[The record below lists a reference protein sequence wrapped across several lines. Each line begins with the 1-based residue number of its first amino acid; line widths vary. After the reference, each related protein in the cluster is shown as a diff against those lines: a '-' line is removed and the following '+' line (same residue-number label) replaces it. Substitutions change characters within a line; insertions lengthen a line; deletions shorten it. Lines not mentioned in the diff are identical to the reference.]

1 MNRQL
6 LVGSLVLALASG
18 GGFAAAG
25 QARERSGGQAPR
37 ALASASGQSTGSH
50 AVPRGGSPAPSGGS
64 ARATAPRGAPASAP
78 SGARSA
84 PRNGSP
90 ERATGATQR
99 TYTGG
104 YARPRDGR
112 FVTGTAVP
120 RGSVHPVPP
129 IYVYPPSWGSPGW
142 GWGSVGWWGLPG
154 WGWGWGW
161 PGWGWG
167 WGWGWPGWG
176 WGSVGWGLPGWG
188 WGWGSPGWGWDP
200 SSTSVYVTGSG
211 YAGAYAGG
219 VRLRVRPRDAQVFV
233 DGYYVGIVD
242 EFDGNFQQLR
252 LEEGPH
258 VIEVKKEGFAPLEFK
273 VRVTFDHT
281 IKLQGE
287 LTPLVPQ
294 P

>member
-1 MNRQL
+1 M
-6 LVGSLVLALASG
+6 
-18 GGFAAAG
+18 
-25 QARERSGGQAPR
+25 
-37 ALASASGQSTGSH
+37 
-50 AVPRGGSPAPSGGS
+50 
-64 ARATAPRGAPASAP
+64 
-78 SGARSA
+78 
-84 PRNGSP
+84 
-90 ERATGATQR
+90 
-99 TYTGG
+99 
-104 YARPRDGR
+104 
-112 FVTGTAVP
+112 
-120 RGSVHPVPP
+120 
-129 IYVYPPSWGSPGW
+129 
-142 GWGSVGWWGLPG
+142 
-154 WGWGWGW
+154 
-161 PGWGWG
+161 
-167 WGWGWPGWG
+167 
-176 WGSVGWGLPGWG
+176 GWGLPG

-211 YAGAYAGG
+211 YTGAYAGG

>member
-25 QARERSGGQAPR
+25 QARERPGGQAPR
-37 ALASASGQSTGSH
+37 ALASASGQSTGSR

-64 ARATAPRGAPASAP
+64 ARATAPRSAPASAP
-78 SGARSA
+78 SGVRSA
-84 PRNGSP
+84 PRSGSP

-112 FVTGTAVP
+112 YVTGTAVP
-120 RGSVHPVPP
+120 RGSVRPMPP
-129 IYVYPPSWGSPGW
+129 IAGYPPSWSGSWWYPYYPYYGMWGLGWYYYDPWYYGYPGW
-142 GWGSVGWWGLPG
+142 GWGPY
-154 WGWGWGW
+154 
-161 PGWGWG
+161 
-167 WGWGWPGWG
+167 
-176 WGSVGWGLPGWG
+176 
-188 WGWGSPGWGWDP
+188 
-200 SSTSVYVTGSG
+200 TNSVYVAGYG
-211 YAGAYAGG
+211 YDGVYAGS
-219 VRLRVRPRDAQVFV
+219 VRLKVKPRDAQVFV